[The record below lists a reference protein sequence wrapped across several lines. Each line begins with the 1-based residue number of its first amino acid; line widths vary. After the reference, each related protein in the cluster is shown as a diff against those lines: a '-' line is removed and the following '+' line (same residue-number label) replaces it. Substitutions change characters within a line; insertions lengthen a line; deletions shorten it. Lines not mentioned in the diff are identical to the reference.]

1 MVASAPYWK
10 VSHLFGDPFSSVVN
24 YLLTDASSDKTDT
37 RCWFP
42 YQPVLAVMGSCF
54 ESLYHHLTF
63 YRTDT
68 SLRQTVGHSHDGWR
82 FRESYLCREP
92 CIQQTH
98 TSALLVARRIFTKN
112 NFHLTENLGRKFQ
125 TIGRFCPLITSLYT
139 DVALFC
145 FIFSF
150 FSKTSAS
157 SEHEKEKLRWL
168 PINPLRFIFYHPP
181 RSTDFEQNKNG
192 LWTG

>member
-1 MVASAPYWK
+1 MLVSLPASFSRYGL
-10 VSHLFGDPFSSVVN
+10 LFWVTLP
-24 YLLTDASSDKTDT
+24 
-37 RCWFP
+37 
-42 YQPVLAVMGSCF
+42 
-54 ESLYHHLTF
+54 SLNF

-157 SEHEKEKLRWL
+157 SEREKEKLRWL
-168 PINPLRFIFYHPP
+168 PIKPCGLYFITRHA
-181 RSTDFEQNKNG
+181 RRTLKRTKTGCEQAS
-192 LWTG
+192 